1 MVLEMVWTWTHPKVL
16 AKEVDVQFRCSVVRA
31 PLMLQSALEAA
42 CTLPGS
48 SNFPQHLMFRHVALQ
63 TVSLIGYVLSFF
75 HIPALLC
82 EGRGQTDW
90 WYQAA
95 KNKCLENTVVRAE
108 MDMISSNRST

>member
-75 HIPALLC
+75 IFLPSC
-82 EGRGQTDW
+82 
-90 WYQAA
+90 A
-95 KNKCLENTVVRAE
+95 KAE
-108 MDMISSNRST
+108 AKLIGGIKLPKTNAWKIL

>member
-1 MVLEMVWTWTHPKVL
+1 MALEMVWTWTHPKVL

-63 TVSLIGYVLSFF
+63 TVSLIGHFFIFLSS
-75 HIPALLC
+75 C
-82 EGRGQTDW
+82 
-90 WYQAA
+90 A
-95 KNKCLENTVVRAE
+95 KAEAKLIGGIKLPKTNAWKIVRAE
-108 MDMISSNRST
+108 MDMMSSNRST

>member
-48 SNFPQHLMFRHVALQ
+48 SNFPQQNHGKSPFI
-63 TVSLIGYVLSFF
+63 VSF
-75 HIPALLC
+75 PM
-82 EGRGQTDW
+82 
-90 WYQAA
+90 
-95 KNKCLENTVVRAE
+95 KNGAFP
-108 MDMISSNRST
+108 